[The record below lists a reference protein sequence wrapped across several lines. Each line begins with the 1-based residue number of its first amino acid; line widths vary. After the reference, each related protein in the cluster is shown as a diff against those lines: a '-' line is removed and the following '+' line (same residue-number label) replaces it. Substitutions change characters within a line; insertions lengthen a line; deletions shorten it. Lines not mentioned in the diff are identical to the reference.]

1 MIRKKITIEVSA
13 ASMAEIDTIEKAL
26 KAYAPAFTAKEHDKL
41 RMIILYDPAT
51 MGMLR
56 QRLNT

>member
-1 MIRKKITIEVSA
+1 MIRKKITIDVTADSQA
-13 ASMAEIDTIEKAL
+13 DIDTIEKAL
-26 KAYAPAFTAKEHDKL
+26 KAYTPAFSAKEHDKL
-41 RMIILYDPAT
+41 RMIILYDPTT